1 MLQSLLGQEVS
12 DKFIDHYE
20 LANKLLIERPPAG
33 LEQER
38 GNPEVIHQTE
48 TEKQVVLRRQGG

>member
-1 MLQSLLGQEVS
+1 MS
-12 DKFIDHYE
+12 DQFIDHRE

-38 GNPEVIHQTE
+38 GNPEVIHQIE
-48 TEKQVVLRRQGG
+48 TEKQVVLRTQGG